1 MSDKPTRRHNAAW
14 KDATTAQRQ
23 AARLAKLDNAHLRT
37 PDSSTV
43 RIVKEMTFR
52 IYVNGVLAHESDSN
66 SAACAFL
73 YREEVGIATER

>member
-1 MSDKPTRRHNAAW
+1 MKLTLINWHPFASNPLDY
-14 KDATTAQRQ
+14 
-23 AARLAKLDNAHLRT
+23 LDNAHLRT

-43 RIVKEMTFR
+43 RIEKSNTFR
-52 IYVNGVLAHESDSN
+52 IYINGTLAHESDSN